1 MSDIGSPFVLST
13 RLAGYIGNILSAYDI
28 DLLDQGQRREFA
40 LMRQLM
46 ADARL
51 DARDY
56 ELSETRAEQLENAI
70 TTKNRLEKL
79 RLLMLRS
86 SEHDIFSAI
95 DVAQISAQLDEIIAR
110 LR

>member
-1 MSDIGSPFVLST
+1 
-13 RLAGYIGNILSAYDI
+13 
-28 DLLDQGQRREFA
+28 
-40 LMRQLM
+40 MRQLM

-79 RLLMLRS
+79 RLLILRS
-86 SEHDIFSAI
+86 SERDVFSAI
-95 DVAQISAQLDEIIAR
+95 DVAQISAQLDEIVDQ